1 MLLLRLFWEFFKIGI
16 FAVGGGMAA
25 IPFLQDLA
33 AKTGWYDQSLITT
46 MIAVSESTPGPIGI
60 NMATYVG
67 NNVAGVI
74 GGITAT
80 LGVIIPSII
89 IVTVIS
95 KFLEKFK
102 SSKIV
107 SDIFYGLRPAV
118 TGLIAAAGIG
128 VVKVAMFHLDVYEKT
143 GAIMDLFDI
152 KKIIYFVLAYL
163 AIIKFKLHPIIYIAI
178 SAVVGIVLPSK
189 FYYFCNRKELL

>member
-1 MLLLRLFWEFFKIGI
+1 MLLLRLFLEFFKIGI

-33 AKTGWYDQSLITT
+33 TKTGWYDQSLITT

-95 KFLEKFK
+95 KFLEKFR

-107 SDIFYGLRPAV
+107 NDIFY
-118 TGLIAAAGIG
+118 
-128 VVKVAMFHLDVYEKT
+128 

-178 SAVVGIVLPSK
+178 SAVVGIVLS
-189 FYYFCNRKELL
+189 F

>member
-1 MLLLRLFWEFFKIGI
+1 MLLLRLFLFFFKIGI

-33 AKTGWYDQSLITT
+33 TKTGWYDQSLITT

-107 SDIFYGLRPAV
+107 GDIFYGLRPAV

-178 SAVVGIVLPSK
+178 SAVVGIVLS
-189 FYYFCNRKELL
+189 F

>member
-1 MLLLRLFWEFFKIGI
+1 
-16 FAVGGGMAA
+16 MAA

-33 AKTGWYDQSLITT
+33 TKTGWYDQSLITT

-118 TGLIAAAGIG
+118 TGLIAAAGI
-128 VVKVAMFHLDVYEKT
+128 AMFHLDVYEKT

-178 SAVVGIVLPSK
+178 SAVVGIALA
-189 FYYFCNRKELL
+189 F

>member
-1 MLLLRLFWEFFKIGI
+1 M
-16 FAVGGGMAA
+16 
-25 IPFLQDLA
+25 
-33 AKTGWYDQSLITT
+33 
-46 MIAVSESTPGPIGI
+46 
-60 NMATYVG
+60 
-67 NNVAGVI
+67 
-74 GGITAT
+74 TAT

-95 KFLEKFK
+95 KFLEKFR

-107 SDIFYGLRPAV
+107 NDIFYGLRPAV

-163 AIIKFKLHPIIYIAI
+163 AVIKFKLHPIIYIAI
-178 SAVVGIVLPSK
+178 SAVVGIVLS
-189 FYYFCNRKELL
+189 F

>member
-33 AKTGWYDQSLITT
+33 TKTGWYDQSLITT

-128 VVKVAMFHLDVYEKT
+128 VVSRHDGHALTFGSEGDFADTLIV
-143 GAIMDLFDI
+143 GI
-152 KKIIYFVLAYL
+152 L
-163 AIIKFKLHPIIYIAI
+163 AIRLHF
-178 SAVVGIVLPSK
+178 S
-189 FYYFCNRKELL
+189 CCDNE

>member
-1 MLLLRLFWEFFKIGI
+1 
-16 FAVGGGMAA
+16 
-25 IPFLQDLA
+25 
-33 AKTGWYDQSLITT
+33 
-46 MIAVSESTPGPIGI
+46 
-60 NMATYVG
+60 MATYVG
-67 NNVAGVI
+67 NNVAGVV

-102 SSKIV
+102 SSTII

-143 GAIMDLFDI
+143 GNIMDFFDI

-178 SAVVGIVLPSK
+178 SAIIGIVLA
-189 FYYFCNRKELL
+189 F

>member
-33 AKTGWYDQSLITT
+33 TKTGWYDQSLITT

-107 SDIFYGLRPAV
+107 GDIFYGLRPAV

-128 VVKVAMFHLDVYEKT
+128 VVKV
-143 GAIMDLFDI
+143 AIMDLFDI

-178 SAVVGIVLPSK
+178 SAVVGIVLA
-189 FYYFCNRKELL
+189 F

>member
-16 FAVGGGMAA
+16 F
-25 IPFLQDLA
+25 
-33 AKTGWYDQSLITT
+33 LITT

-95 KFLEKFK
+95 KFLEKFR

-107 SDIFYGLRPAV
+107 NDIFYGLRPAV

-163 AIIKFKLHPIIYIAI
+163 AVIKFKLHPIIYIAI
-178 SAVVGIVLPSK
+178 SAVVGIVLS
-189 FYYFCNRKELL
+189 F